1 MLLRIRRMAFSYP
14 VALHAAALL
23 EPPGM
28 LGAWLIVRRQVT
40 LIVRA
45 RSKRVYLLLR
55 LVATTRRDEYT
66 GLYLRHV
73 L

>member
-23 EPPGM
+23 TPGM

-55 LVATTRRDEYT
+55 LVVTTRRDEYT
-66 GLYLRHV
+66 GLYLRPV